1 MRACGCVAVA
11 TLVSLLALESS
22 SAQENGAA
30 QRRASATASY
40 RGRVLGV
47 FDATSGIPLAD
58 VKVLDLATGTSALTT
73 VTGTVSLMFLPDG
86 GSLVRLQKI
95 GYEPVSMIVPISPS
109 DTTPITVVLRR
120 IAELPTVVSTANA
133 PRYISPGLRGF
144 AERQR
149 LGFAGYFIGDS
160 VLRREE
166 NRRLADVLR
175 THAPGVMIREGSGSS
190 ALLLESPRCAV
201 GGHLRFISTAF
212 HSIPPSR
219 PAGDVGRPTGYRC
232 RSICPTSR

>member
-22 SAQENGAA
+22 SAQENAAA

-95 GYEPVSMIVPISPS
+95 GYEPVSMIVPISP
-109 DTTPITVVLRR
+109 
-120 IAELPTVVSTANA
+120 
-133 PRYISPGLRGF
+133 
-144 AERQR
+144 
-149 LGFAGYFIGDS
+149 
-160 VLRREE
+160 
-166 NRRLADVLR
+166 
-175 THAPGVMIREGSGSS
+175 
-190 ALLLESPRCAV
+190 
-201 GGHLRFISTAF
+201 
-212 HSIPPSR
+212 
-219 PAGDVGRPTGYRC
+219 
-232 RSICPTSR
+232 

>member
-22 SAQENGAA
+22 SAQENAAA

-95 GYEPVSMIVPISPS
+95 GYEPVSMIVPISPR
-109 DTTPITVVLRR
+109 DTTPLTIVLRR